1 MHENV
6 RSLIIPFVLI
16 LNILLSSQWTIC
28 SERYSGG
35 TMRLQWG
42 NTRGTLGYSGC
53 TVGVQWG
60 YRVVQEKS
68 IKRHN
73 TGILFSYLL

>member
-16 LNILLSSQWTIC
+16 LNILLSSQWPVY
-28 SERYSGG
+28 SEGYSRG
-35 TMRLQWG
+35 TMR
-42 NTRGTLGYSGC
+42 
-53 TVGVQWG
+53 VQWG
-60 YRVVQEKS
+60 YRRGTVGVQEKS

>member
-6 RSLIIPFVLI
+6 RSVIIPFMLI

-35 TMRLQWG
+35 TMRVQWG
-42 NTRGTLGYSGC
+42 TG
-53 TVGVQWG
+53 GVQWG
-60 YRVVQEKS
+60 YRRGTVGVQEKS

>member
-16 LNILLSSQWTIC
+16 LNILLSSQWPIY
-28 SERYSGG
+28 SEGYSRGAIRVQWGYSGG
-35 TMRLQWG
+35 TG
-42 NTRGTLGYSGC
+42 
-53 TVGVQWG
+53 GVQK
-60 YRVVQEKS
+60 KS

-73 TGILFSYLL
+73 TVILFSYLL

>member
-28 SERYSGG
+28 SE
-35 TMRLQWG
+35 
-42 NTRGTLGYSGC
+42 GYSED

-60 YRVVQEKS
+60 YRRGLVGVQEGYS
-68 IKRHN
+68 GG
-73 TGILFSYLL
+73 TGWYRGKA